1 MYSPLPEKGCHNRDS
16 QSTCL
21 SRTGSSRS
29 VVFLIVVFPVLAVL
43 LILAILLLI
52 LAVALL
58 ILVLILVLI
67 PVLILVL
74 ILVLIILIVL
84 HDFASPFVIL
94 RLRKEVCTA
103 AVSFIRVFSN

>member
-74 ILVLIILIVL
+74 ILIILIVL